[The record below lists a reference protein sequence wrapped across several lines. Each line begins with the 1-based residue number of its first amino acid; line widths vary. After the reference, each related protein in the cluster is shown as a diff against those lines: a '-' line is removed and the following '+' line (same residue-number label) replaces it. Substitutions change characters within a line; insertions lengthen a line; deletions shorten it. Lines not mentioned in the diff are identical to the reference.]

1 MSDLASA
8 FSRGLNGEPLQAPNA
23 PIAPLGGFPCDVNRA
38 VEEMHSNGALAR
50 AAMYEDDELTPA
62 EQELVQEELE
72 QTTFAFMEDAINSP
86 SVHYAR
92 KDRVWYS

>member
-1 MSDLASA
+1 
-8 FSRGLNGEPLQAPNA
+8 
-23 PIAPLGGFPCDVNRA
+23 
-38 VEEMHSNGALAR
+38 
-50 AAMYEDDELTPA
+50 MYEDDELTPA